1 MLAFMTIFVIQS
13 ALAARASG
21 QTFAEF
27 FKQKKTQKKYLL
39 QQIAALQVY
48 IGYARQGYEI
58 ADQGISTIKGL
69 AGGEFDLHSAFF
81 ASRKTVSPLISKHP
95 HIMGIV
101 RLQLNISNSLKKLN
115 KAEIAGDENRVY
127 IKKVAELILN
137 DCARDLED
145 LFLLVTSG
153 SLEMKDD
160 ERLIRLNSI
169 SLSMQQK
176 ADFVDSFSSE
186 VKLLGARQHMEK
198 QSINHLMRLY
208 EIDQ

>member
-1 MLAFMTIFVIQS
+1 MLTFMTIFVIQS

-58 ADQGISTIKGL
+58 ADQGISAIKGL

-81 ASRKTVSPLISKHP
+81 ASQKAVSPLISRHP
-95 HIMGIV
+95 QMMQIIA
-101 RLQLNISNSLKKLN
+101 LQLSISNSLKKLN
-115 KAEIAGDENRVY
+115 KAEITEDENRVY
-127 IKKVAELILN
+127 IKKVAELILS

-145 LFLLVTSG
+145 LFLLITSG

-186 VKLLGARQHMEK
+186 VKLLGARQRMEK